1 MSSKI
6 VLYKNRV
13 HIINKGI
20 AAIFLFAAIFLYSC
34 SNDSNVKMPEINRTD
49 WPSLKS
55 ENIETIISDSGVVRY
70 KISAPVYEVFDKVS
84 EPYWNFSKGLT
95 LIRLTGTK
103 SFDSEIKCNYARYFV
118 KDELWQLENNVFAK
132 NFKGETFE
140 SELLYWDQKTEKIYS
155 DKMVRIT
162 KAEEQI
168 LCEGFESNQN
178 FTIYSFKKVQAIF
191 PLNVE

>member
-1 MSSKI
+1 VLKKNKEYSKI
-6 VLYKNRV
+6 LGIAAIYF
-13 HIINKGI
+13 I
-20 AAIFLFAAIFLYSC
+20 AAIFLSSC
-34 SNDSNVKMPEINRTD
+34 SDGSNEKVPEINRTD

-55 ENIETIISDSGVVRY
+55 ENIVTVISDSGVVRY
-70 KISAPVYEVFDKVS
+70 KISAPVYEVFDKVN

-95 LIRLTGTK
+95 LIRLTNNK
-103 SFDSEIKCNYARYFV
+103 AFDSELKCNYAKYFI
-118 KDELWQLENNVFAK
+118 KDELWQLEDSVFAK

-140 SELLYWDQKTEKIYS
+140 TELLFWDQKTEKIYS

-168 LCEGFESNQN
+168 ICYGFESNQN